1 MKSRKPSVLAII
13 PARGGSKGVKRKNIR
28 TVANEP
34 LIYWS
39 IKASKDSK
47 FITETYLNTD
57 DEEIARIGAEK
68 GASLLMRP
76 SELAQDKTPMI
87 PVLQYVCLEAEKIHG
102 RFDTVVLLQPTAPMR
117 TGEDIDRAI
126 ELFHDSLH
134 ESLVSVYQVDDCHPS
149 RMYRLGKEETL
160 EKIYEEPQGS
170 LRQDLEPI
178 FHRNGAVY
186 ICTRELLMEKN
197 QLTCDKPLAFIMSK
211 SRSVNIDDEF
221 DLRIADFVMSNLN
234 NEMEA

>member
-1 MKSRKPSVLAII
+1 VLKVNKKILAII

-28 TVANEP
+28 SVANEP

-39 IKASKDSK
+39 IKASKESK
-47 FITETYLNTD
+47 LLTQTYLNTD
-57 DEEIARIGAEK
+57 DEEIAQVGRDK
-68 GASLLMRP
+68 GAQVLMRP

-87 PVLQYVCLEAEKIHG
+87 PVLQYVCSEAEKIHG
-102 RFDTVVLLQPTAPMR
+102 CFDTIVLLQPTAPMR